1 MITGRQIA
9 AARVLLGISQTELAS
24 AAKLSVPTVRRM
36 EGSRTTQDPGQFH
49 ASFGTPLRLLGLAGI
64 LYVAARAIGR
74 VFDGFASTS
83 RAEASE

>member
-36 EGSRTTQDPGQFH
+36 EGSPAI
-49 ASFGTPLRLLGLAGI
+49 ASGLVNNVRAVRSALEAAGVEFTLENDSGAAGVRLRK
-64 LYVAARAIGR
+64 VAP
-74 VFDGFASTS
+74 
-83 RAEASE
+83 

>member
-36 EGSRTTQDPGQFH
+36 EGSPAI
-49 ASFGTPLRLLGLAGI
+49 ASGLVNNVRAVRSALEAAGVEFTLENDCAAGVRLRK
-64 LYVAARAIGR
+64 VAP
-74 VFDGFASTS
+74 
-83 RAEASE
+83 